1 MDKIEEISGIKKIDE
16 TKILIDKDDNLI
28 RIIITLK
35 SVVILLC

>member
-1 MDKIEEISGIKKIDE
+1 MDKIEGISGIKKIDE